1 MLSGQSSIK
10 HRAQERRVHN
20 TIHDGSNVPN
30 IANNDAVTPTN
41 DAPHVGLKAT
51 NNPPPKEV
59 GEMGLQRVVQML

>member
-10 HRAQERRVHN
+10 QRAQEQRVHN